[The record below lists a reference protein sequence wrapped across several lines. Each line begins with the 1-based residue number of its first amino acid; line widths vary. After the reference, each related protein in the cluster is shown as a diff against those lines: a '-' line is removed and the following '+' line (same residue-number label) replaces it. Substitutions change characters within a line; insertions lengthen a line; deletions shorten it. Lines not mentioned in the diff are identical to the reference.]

1 MWKEV
6 KGYENLYEVNE
17 NGIIRSIP
25 HLRKN
30 GVNGSYINK
39 GRIMKQRINTSGY
52 LVLRLSK
59 NGVVKNEF
67 VHVIVAKAFIPNPH
81 NLPQVNHKDENKL
94 NNNVDNLE
102 WCDNK
107 YNQIYSFGK
116 PVLEIDEEGNKK
128 VYRSLSEFEELGI
141 HYQYIQRSIKLK
153 KAYKGKNYYFI
164 SIEEYNK
171 LKGWD

>member
-17 NGIIRSIP
+17 NGIIISIP
-25 HLRKN
+25 HLR
-30 GVNGSYINK
+30 
-39 GRIMKQRINTSGY
+39 
-52 LVLRLSK
+52 K

-153 KAYKGKNYYFI
+153 KAKT
-164 SIEEYNK
+164 E
-171 LKGWD
+171 

>member
-17 NGIIRSIP
+17 NDIIRSIP

-102 WCDNK
+102 WCYNK

-116 PVLEIDEEGNKK
+116 PVLEID
-128 VYRSLSEFEELGI
+128 
-141 HYQYIQRSIKLK
+141 
-153 KAYKGKNYYFI
+153 
-164 SIEEYNK
+164 
-171 LKGWD
+171 

>member
-1 MWKEV
+1 
-6 KGYENLYEVNE
+6 
-17 NGIIRSIP
+17 
-25 HLRKN
+25 
-30 GVNGSYINK
+30 
-39 GRIMKQRINTSGY
+39 MKQRISSSGY
-52 LVLRLSK
+52 PVLRLSK

-102 WCDNK
+102 WWDNK

-116 PVLEIDEEGNKK
+116 TVLEIDEEGNKK

-153 KAYKGKNYYFI
+153 KNI
-164 SIEEYNK
+164 
-171 LKGWD
+171 

>member
-1 MWKEV
+1 MWKEI

-17 NGIIRSIP
+17 NGIIKSIP

-107 YNQIYSFGK
+107 YNQIYSFRK